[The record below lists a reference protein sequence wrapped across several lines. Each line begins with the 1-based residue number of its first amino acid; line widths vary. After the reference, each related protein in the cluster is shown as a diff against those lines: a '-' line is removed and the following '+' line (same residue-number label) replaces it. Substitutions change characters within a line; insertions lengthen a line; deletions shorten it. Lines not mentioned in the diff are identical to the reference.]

1 MPTKE
6 EDAPS
11 SWRLLLIFLRSYA
24 GLNQTELEKVSG
36 IHQTMISRYESGK
49 SEPSPETVRRVAAA
63 VGVPWPVAR
72 DLGRCF
78 SAVIR
83 RTERRWEKQE
93 IDPGL
98 MEAILEPALM
108 AVFPYLVEE
117 LTAVPEPPSPEE
129 QRREAEAIWA
139 NLQDFP
145 PSRRRRLIEL
155 AQGAYPGW
163 ALAERICEASF
174 QTAGGAPEEALE
186 LADWALS
193 IAAKMPGEAG
203 WRSRVEGYCWAH
215 LAYARRAANDAAG
228 AEEASARAWS
238 LWRSGEDAGPGLLL
252 ESRVAAL
259 AGVGAG
265 ALLTERIPDPV
276 P

>member
-1 MPTKE
+1 MPTKEE

-24 GLNQTELEKVSG
+24 GLNQTQLAEVSG
-36 IHQTMISRYESGK
+36 INQTMISRYEAGK
-49 SEPSPETVRRVAAA
+49 NRPSPKTVRRVAAA

-83 RTERRWEKQE
+83 RTERRWEEQE
-93 IDPGL
+93 IDTGW

-129 QRREAEAIWA
+129 QRREAEAIWR
-139 NLQDFP
+139 NLQAYP
-145 PSRRRRLIEL
+145 PSRRPRLVEL
-155 AQGAYPGW
+155 AQGAYSGW
-163 ALAERICEASF
+163 ALVERICEASF
-174 QTAGGAPEEALE
+174 QAAAAAPEEALE
-186 LADWALS
+186 LADWALA
-193 IAAKMPGEAG
+193 IAAKMPGEEG

-215 LAYARRAANDAAG
+215 LAHARRAANDAAG
-228 AEEASARAWS
+228 AEAASTRAWS
-238 LWRSGEDAGPGLLL
+238 LWRSGEGAGPGPLQ
-252 ESRVAAL
+252 EARVAAL
-259 AGVGAG
+259 ALA
-265 ALLTERIPDPV
+265 ERIPDSAL
-276 P
+276 